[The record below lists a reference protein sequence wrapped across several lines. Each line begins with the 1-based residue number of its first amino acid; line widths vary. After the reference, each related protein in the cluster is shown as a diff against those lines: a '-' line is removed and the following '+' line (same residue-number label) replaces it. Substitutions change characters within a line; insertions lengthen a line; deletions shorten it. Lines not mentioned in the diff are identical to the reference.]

1 MLHHVLQRQSSL
13 GKTCYN
19 KVGKQLTINGLYAIY
34 KGYKERFFPKLL
46 DDTTISN
53 EDKEKIKGLL
63 AKPFN
68 PYIRRHS
75 ALTEK
80 STKLK
85 SNTLNQHAG
94 WSPNSHMAQ
103 KYIHYFG
110 NESSESLLEAYGI
123 VTKNNIP
130 IDTLNPKICPN
141 CNEGNTQDARFCNK
155 CKMIMSY
162 EGYQEILQEQQEKD
176 KDLQSVKERMA
187 SIEDILV
194 AIQLLLQNLKP
205 EMLSKLQLVGM
216 NK

>member
-1 MLHHVLQRQSSL
+1 M
-13 GKTCYN
+13 
-19 KVGKQLTINGLYAIY
+19 GKQLTINGLYAIY
-34 KGYKERFFPKLL
+34 KHYKEKFFPKLL
-46 DDTTISN
+46 EDTTVSN
-53 EDKEKIKGLL
+53 ESKEKIKELL

-85 SNTLNQHAG
+85 SSTLNQHTG

-130 IDTLNPKICPN
+130 IDTLNPRICPN
-141 CNEGNTQDARFCNK
+141 CNEGNTQDAKFCNK
-155 CKMIMSY
+155 CEMIMSFD
-162 EGYQEILQEQQEKD
+162 GYQEVLQEQQEKD

-187 SIEDILV
+187 SIENVLI
-194 AIQLLLQNLKP
+194 AIQPLLQNIKP
-205 EMLSKLQLVGM
+205 EMLTKLQLVGM
-216 NK
+216 NR

>member
-1 MLHHVLQRQSSL
+1 M
-13 GKTCYN
+13 
-19 KVGKQLTINGLYAIY
+19 
-34 KGYKERFFPKLL
+34 
-46 DDTTISN
+46 
-53 EDKEKIKGLL
+53 IKGLL
-63 AKPFN
+63 LKPFN

-85 SNTLNQHAG
+85 SNILNQHAG
-94 WSPNSHMAQ
+94 WSMNSNMAQ

-141 CNEGNTQDARFCNK
+141 CNEGNTVDSKFCSK

-162 EGYQEILQEQQEKD
+162 EGYQEALESQKHKDDELTAIKEQFNTMQSQFQTLITALGSIKD
-176 KDLQSVKERMA
+176 Q
-187 SIEDILV
+187 
-194 AIQLLLQNLKP
+194 
-205 EMLSKLQLVGM
+205 
-216 NK
+216 